1 MNRLDK
7 IDQLRNAGIKASTI
21 LDEMTRWFSEDD
33 IEKFY
38 DDFVRVHDVTFG
50 EEEEEEDPSLNPP
63 PNLADLIAQALKEE
77 EESRKIT
84 DEEREEISKKMKIAL
99 AKWEEIKSP

>member
-1 MNRLDK
+1 MNRLDR

-50 EEEEEEDPSLNPP
+50 EEEEEEEPIG
-63 PNLADLIAQALKEE
+63 LADLNGYDFWK
-77 EESRKIT
+77 R
-84 DEEREEISKKMKIAL
+84 
-99 AKWEEIKSP
+99 

>member
-1 MNRLDK
+1 MAKLLKLNAKRTSRKSKHTKKMNRLDK

-50 EEEEEEDPSLNPP
+50 EEEEEEL
-63 PNLADLIAQALKEE
+63 LKIGLGDLIALGLDK
-77 EESRKIT
+77 
-84 DEEREEISKKMKIAL
+84 
-99 AKWEEIKSP
+99 

>member
-1 MNRLDK
+1 MNRIDR
-7 IDQLRNAGIKASTI
+7 IDQLRNAGFKASTI

-50 EEEEEEDPSLNPP
+50 EEEEDEGEEED
-63 PNLADLIAQALKEE
+63 E
-77 EESRKIT
+77 
-84 DEEREEISKKMKIAL
+84 DEEPPRCKHCGDELPYPNWRGGFCGLSCILDEREKKT
-99 AKWEEIKSP
+99 